1 MEISIREAT
10 YIKVIGKL
18 TNCGERSTSSIEIAK
33 ELGVKAPSA
42 VDMIKRLE
50 SMGIVEHTPW
60 RGVKLTDKG
69 VMKYKMLIRK
79 YKMLET
85 YLHITFNM
93 SLEEACE
100 CVSKFDVYVPKKV
113 IDAMCAYMGHPKR
126 CPHGDEIPRDTE
138 CCGVS

>member
-1 MEISIREAT
+1 MEISAREAT

-18 TNCGERSTSSIEIAK
+18 TNCGEKPTSSIEIAK

-42 VDMIKRLE
+42 VDMIKKLE

-69 VMKYKMLIRK
+69 IMEYKMLIRK
-79 YKMLET
+79 YKIIET
-85 YLHITFNM
+85 YLHRICNM
-93 SLEEACE
+93 NLDEACE
-100 CVSKFDVYVPKKV
+100 CASKFDVYVPKKV
-113 IDAMCAYMGHPKR
+113 IDTMCACMGHPKR
-126 CPHGDEIPRDTE
+126 CPHGDEIPSDKE